1 MQVRLINIVG
11 ILRPAVT
18 GPSQVTDDIA
28 GCDDASLLEGF
39 MVGIIFP

>member
-1 MQVRLINIVG
+1 MQVRLIDIIGV
-11 ILRPAVT
+11 LCPAVT
-18 GPSQVTDDIA
+18 GSSQIADDIA